1 MTNQEYYVYV
11 ATDEQNNVVYV
22 GSGKGDRIEHVNSG
36 HSHSKVLNK
45 HVLTVGEL
53 SVCKVAEGLSKAD
66 SLAAEQVYQDQHK
79 PIHNKNKA
87 VADVTQAKHTS
98 ENLLFALYQC
108 TACHTLLSVYE
119 CRLLAALITFSDR
132 KHTTSIS
139 TTDLITNT
147 GMSTKTI
154 ERSRKVLSDSGWISI
169 TSGKGMLTTN
179 HYTINTAKIVA
190 TSKRKQ

>member
-1 MTNQEYYVYV
+1 MNNQEYYVYV

-36 HSHSKVLNK
+36 HSHSKALNR
-45 HVLTVGEL
+45 HVLTIGEL
-53 SVCKVAEGLSKAD
+53 LVHKVAEGLSKAD
-66 SLAAEQVYQDQHK
+66 SLATEQVYQDQHN

-98 ENLLFALYQC
+98 ESLLFALYQC
-108 TACHTLLSVYE
+108 AACHTMLTVYE

-132 KHTTSIS
+132 KHTTSVS

-147 GMSTKTI
+147 GMSAKTI
-154 ERSRKVLSDSGWISI
+154 ERSRKVLSDKEWISI

-179 HYTINTAKIVA
+179 HYAVNAAKIIA
-190 TSKRKQ
+190 TSKRTK